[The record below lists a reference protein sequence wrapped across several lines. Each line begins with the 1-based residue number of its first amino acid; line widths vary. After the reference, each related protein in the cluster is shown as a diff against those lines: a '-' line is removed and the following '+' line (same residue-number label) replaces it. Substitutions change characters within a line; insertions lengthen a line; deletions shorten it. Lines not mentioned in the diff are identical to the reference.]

1 MLYIPFLYF
10 TCLLIYVIKKYG
22 ISIGACMIGSYVLS
36 SFFSIILYTSNYNYF
51 LVDFGRIEITFIP
64 TVIYSLLLSFSIY
77 PFIRMDS
84 HSEISLQPI
93 KNKKIFSLLT
103 GIFFIAFILL
113 IFLFGEQFIFNL
125 MFGNLGELRT
135 EALSSGQSLTD
146 KLSGISRIISTP
158 VIIIGHVAYFAIPLF
173 FYNLCFNPGKKIINS
188 ILLLSSLSPVFLG
201 VLNVDRSKTFYWV
214 LLFIMCFFLFKK
226 YIVEKSQ
233 RIFLRR
239 IGFVVLGVLLLY
251 FISVS
256 ISRFGERDSGAE
268 GGFIIY
274 AGQSFLNFVNLWD
287 NYNNPDFTF
296 ARVFPFFNYFFGS
309 NIQVSEWN
317 DMAYLKSGMHINIFF
332 TYLGMFLVDLGK
344 LSVFV
349 AVFVVNR
356 IASCLVRRQNNRRII
371 FLSDILILFAVAII
385 VQCGVISYFYSGI
398 DRFIGLF
405 FILIFCLVF
414 KLNGD

>member
-22 ISIGACMIGSYVLS
+22 ISIGACMIGSYALS

>member
-10 TCLLIYVIKKYG
+10 TCILIYVIKKYG
-22 ISIGACMIGSYVLS
+22 ICISACMIGSYALS
-36 SFFSIILYTSNYNYF
+36 SFFSIILYISNYNYF
-51 LVDFGRIEITFIP
+51 LVDFGKIEITIIP
-64 TVIYSLLLSFSIY
+64 TVIYCLLLTFSIY

-84 HSEISLQPI
+84 HSEISIQPI
-93 KNKKIFSLLT
+93 RNKKLFSLLT

-113 IFLFGEQFIFNL
+113 IFLFGKQFVFNL
-125 MFGNLGELRT
+125 MFGDLGELRT
-135 EALSSGQSLTD
+135 EALSSGQSVTD
-146 KLSGISRIISTP
+146 NLSGFSRIISTP
-158 VIIIGHVAYFAIPLF
+158 VMIIGHVAYFAIPLF
-173 FYNLCFNPGKKIINS
+173 FYNLCFNPDKKIFNS

-214 LLFIMCFFLFKK
+214 LLFIMCFFWFRKNL
-226 YIVEKSQ
+226 VEKSQ
-233 RIFLRR
+233 RVFLKR
-239 IGFVVLGVLLLY
+239 IGFIVLGFLLLY

-256 ISRFGERDSGAE
+256 ISRFGERDSGTE
-268 GGFIIY
+268 GGFVIY

-309 NIQVSEWN
+309 NIQVGDWN
-317 DMAYLKSGMHINIFF
+317 DIAYMKSGMHINIFF

-356 IASCLVRRQNNRRII
+356 IASCLVRRQNNRSIT

-398 DRFIGLF
+398 DRFIGLL
-405 FILIFCLVF
+405 FILLFCFIF
-414 KLNGD
+414 KSNGD